1 MAPPPGEPPTLAALR
16 AQRAELRSRIAG
28 VQAEI
33 DDLPVQPLDHPEA
46 SAAWEVRLA
55 ELTTERDALVATSR
69 QLDQAIRAL
78 EETDQARA
86 TKAAGSNLEASLK
99 SLVARLQVVE
109 DEADRL
115 PCALARA
122 AATAAAG
129 NQSSTAR
136 AWVQG
141 ARACDEAG
149 ARGAGCRFQTAPWCS
164 AARADE
170 LYEAVAKNIGNACPP
185 APAGSFAGRIAAKHR
200 RLLTAH
206 FRRGQDR
213 QPLDPKGFD
222 SFAVAEGFYARR
234 QATVTTRAGDVA
246 LTGLETALVFYGP
259 TGTGKTLAACYL
271 LARWGGVYMTAYDL
285 AGVGQDPTC
294 PSPHPAPGRP
304 RAGGRPARPPAAR
317 GLGLRLGG
325 AGEADRPAVC
335 RGAGDGAGRQLRLA
349 SRPRGGPGRGVRQP
363 PGRDRPGGA
372 VPGRG
377 RPPRPQGIARRGAP
391 LVEWH
396 RVGDGAFDLRGAR
409 RRQAAR
415 VYTAQSLGGGG
426 TPKAASGVCT
436 WRGCSVTRP
445 SRGST
450 RP

>member
-294 PSPHPAPGRP
+294 PSRTQLLAAPVLVVDQLGRQQ
-304 RAGGRPARPPAAR
+304 
-317 GLGLRLGG
+317 
-325 AGEADRPAVC
+325 
-335 RGAGDGAGRQLRLA
+335 RGASDYASVVLEKLIDQRYAEERVTVLAGNYDSLADLEEDLGEVCASRLAEIGLVVQCLGEDARRAPKGSAAAGRR
-349 SRPRGGPGRGVRQP
+349 
-363 PGRDRPGGA
+363 
-372 VPGRG
+372 
-377 RPPRPQGIARRGAP
+377 
-391 LVEWH
+391 
-396 RVGDGAFDLRGAR
+396 
-409 RRQAAR
+409 
-415 VYTAQSLGGGG
+415 
-426 TPKAASGVCT
+426 
-436 WRGCSVTRP
+436 
-445 SRGST
+445 
-450 RP
+450 